1 MTTTLRTEQ
10 LRRPCAVWWTVLVAV
25 LFTLGPTLT
34 HALAFAGL
42 GVPDR
47 IEICTS
53 LGTKTVAPDTA
64 HALESPAGPDSTP
77 MQNHC
82 PFCLHQ
88 ADRCAPPPH
97 QLSYLQGVQGG
108 QQEIADWQAF
118 FYFDK
123 IPLWAPPRGPPL
135 TPLM

>member
-1 MTTTLRTEQ
+1 MMITEK

-25 LFTLGPTLT
+25 LFALAPTLT
-34 HALAFAGL
+34 HALAFAGV
-42 GVPDR
+42 GGAQR
-47 IEICTS
+47 IEICTAQGS
-53 LGTKTVAPDTA
+53 KTVAPDNA
-64 HALESPAGPDSTP
+64 HAVDSPTGPDSTS
-77 MQNHC
+77 MQSHC

-108 QQEIADWQAF
+108 QQEIVDWQAF

-123 IPLWAPPRGPPL
+123 ISFWAPPRGPPL
-135 TPLM
+135 SPFM

>member
-1 MTTTLRTEQ
+1 MTTILRIEH

-25 LFTLGPTLT
+25 LFALGPTLT

-42 GVPDR
+42 GGADR

-53 LGTKTVAPDTA
+53 QGTKTVAPDTA
-64 HALESPAGPDSTP
+64 HALESPTGPDSTP

-108 QQEIADWQAF
+108 QQEIADWQVF
-118 FYFDK
+118 LYIDNT
-123 IPLWAPPRGPPL
+123 PLWAPPRGPPVGIL
-135 TPLM
+135 S